1 MSCRL
6 ARAAAAAA
14 LALAF
19 STLHAADEDALVVTA
34 TRFPERTLN
43 VPIGT
48 RVITADDIRGAPA
61 RTLPELLNQLGG
73 INIRNNA
80 GSPDQQIDLRGFG
93 ITGDQNTLVLL
104 DGVRMTEPDLSTAR
118 LSSIPLDA
126 IERIEILPGGGGV
139 QFGGGTSGGTVN
151 IITRSAAAGARSA
164 SAFAGYGTYDTRDLR
179 ASLNVAG
186 EKAGLSLFV
195 NRFES
200 DNYRENNNVTQQN
213 LLGDARW
220 GDADASLGLRFG
232 LDNQDL
238 RLPGALTEAQIAAN
252 PRQTTTPDN
261 YSERDGGFATL
272 TGRKRFGA
280 FEAIA
285 DLGYRENNSSS
296 FFKDYAFGLF
306 DFYYRTKRD
315 GYIFSPR
322 VRWEGEAGGIPST
335 FIAGWD
341 WSDWDWNGRGASS
354 PDTIGTPFSETDAKQ
369 TQNALYLQWLAQ
381 PAQRVRTNVGFRAEH
396 VSAERID
403 VVVANSQSKSNTPT
417 AAELGVRYAATD
429 AVAVIGR
436 IAKSFR
442 VPTVDDNALTGTG
455 NLLEPQT
462 SWNYE
467 IGTEY
472 RAGKATVRATAYY
485 IRLKDEIYYSPL
497 AANPLGFFLGAN
509 VNLPPTER
517 YGLEL
522 AGNWQPTATVDLGA
536 TLNVLRAEFREGTFA
551 GIDIAG
557 NEIPLVPNLLA
568 TVRAG
573 WEFLP
578 RTRLS
583 AIYTY
588 VGKQRYDN
596 DQANRFQEMP
606 SFGLADLRLS
616 YDWRGW
622 RFAAAVNN
630 LFDEKYFNYGIVN
643 NPINPTTYSAY
654 PQAGRT
660 WFASVEYRF
669 N

>member
-1 MSCRL
+1 MSRRL
-6 ARAAAAAA
+6 ARAVTAAAFS
-14 LALAF
+14 LAF
-19 STLHAADEDALVVTA
+19 FSQQSAADDALVVSA
-34 TRFPERTLN
+34 TRFPERAFN

-48 RVITADDIRGAPA
+48 RVITADEIRGAPA

-104 DGVRMTEPDLSTAR
+104 DGVRITEPDLSTAR

-139 QFGGGTSGGTVN
+139 QYGGGTAGGTVN
-151 IITRSAAAGARSA
+151 IVTRSAAAGQRSA
-164 SAFAGYGTYDTRDLR
+164 TVFGGYGTYDTRDLR
-179 ASLNVAG
+179 ASLNVAN
-186 EKAGLSLFV
+186 EKAGLSLYA
-195 NRFES
+195 NRLQS
-200 DNYRENNNVTQQN
+200 DNYRENNDFTQQN

-220 GDADASLGLRFG
+220 GDADGSLGLRFG
-232 LDNQDL
+232 IDTQDL

-280 FEAIA
+280 FEVVA
-285 DLGYRENNSSS
+285 DLGYRDNTSSS

-315 GYIFSPR
+315 GYTFSPR
-322 VRWEGEAGGIPST
+322 VRWEGQAGGIPST

-341 WSDWDWNGRGASS
+341 WSDWDWNGRGSNSA
-354 PDTIGTPFSETDAKQ
+354 DTINSPTSETDAKQ

-381 PAQRVRTNVGFRAEH
+381 PAARVRTNVGFRAEH
-396 VSAERID
+396 VSAERTD
-403 VVVANSQSKSNTPT
+403 VTLATTQSKSNTPT
-417 AAELGVRYAATD
+417 AAEFGVRYAATD
-429 AVAVIGR
+429 EVSVIGR

-442 VPTVDDNALTGTG
+442 VPTVDDNVLTATG

-462 SWNYE
+462 SWNFE
-467 IGTEY
+467 AGTEY
-472 RAGKATVRATAYY
+472 RAGTATLRANAYY
-485 IRLKDEIYYSPL
+485 MRLKDEIYFSPL

-522 AGNWQPTATVDLGA
+522 SGNWQATKTVDVGA
-536 TLNVLRAEFREGTFA
+536 TLNVLRAQFREGTFA

-578 RTRLS
+578 RARLS

-596 DQANRFQEMP
+596 DQANLFQYMP
-606 SFGLADLRLS
+606 SFGLADVRLT
-616 YDWRGW
+616 YEWRQW

-643 NPINPTTYSAY
+643 NPIAPTTYSAY

-660 WFASVEYRF
+660 AFASVEYRF
-669 N
+669 D

>member
-1 MSCRL
+1 MSRRL
-6 ARAAAAAA
+6 ARAATAVA
-14 LALAF
+14 LVFVLP
-19 STLHAADEDALVVTA
+19 SLHAADSDALVVTA
-34 TRFPERTLN
+34 TRFPERSSAL
-43 VPIGT
+43 VIGT
-48 RVITADDIRGAPA
+48 RVITAEDIRGSIA

-80 GSPDQQIDLRGFG
+80 GSPDQQVDLRGFG

-104 DGVRMTEPDLSTAR
+104 DGVRITEPDLAAPR
-118 LSSIPLDA
+118 LSAIPLDA
-126 IERIEILPGGGGV
+126 IERVEILPGGGSV
-139 QFGGGTSGGTVN
+139 QYGGGTAGGTVN

-164 SAFAGYGTYDTRDLR
+164 NVFAGNGTYGTSDLR

-186 EKAGLSLFV
+186 ERAGLSLYV

-200 DNYRENNNVTQQN
+200 DNYRENNKVTQQN

-220 GDADASLGLRFG
+220 GDADASVGVRFG

-238 RLPGALTEAQIAAN
+238 RLPGSLTQAQIAAN
-252 PRQTTTPDN
+252 PRQTLTPDD

-280 FEAIA
+280 FEAVA
-285 DLGYRENNSSS
+285 DLGYRQNNSSA

-306 DFYYRTKRD
+306 DFYYQTRRD
-315 GYIFSPR
+315 GYTFSPR
-322 VRWEGEAGGIPST
+322 LRWEGDTAGITST
-335 FIAGWD
+335 VIVGYD

-354 PDTIGTPFSETDAKQ
+354 PSTIGAPTTETDAAQ
-369 TQNALYLQWLAQ
+369 VQNAVYLQWLAQ
-381 PAQRVRTNVGFRAEH
+381 ATPRLRTNAGFRAEH
-396 VSAERID
+396 YSVDRIG
-403 VVVANSQSKSNTPT
+403 VTAGTSQSKSNTPT

-429 AVAVIGR
+429 SVAVLGR

-442 VPTVDDNALTGTG
+442 VPTVDDNVLTATG

-462 SWNYE
+462 SWSYE
-467 IGTEY
+467 VGTEY
-472 RAGKATVRATAYY
+472 RAGTVSMRANAYY

-517 YGLEL
+517 YGLEF
-522 AGNWQPTATVDLGA
+522 GGTWNPVATVDLGA
-536 TLNVLRAEFREGTFA
+536 TFNVLRAEFREGTFA
-551 GIDIAG
+551 GIDLAG

-568 TVRAG
+568 SLRAG

-578 RTRLS
+578 GARIA

-596 DQANRFQEMP
+596 DQANRFEYMP
-606 SFGLADLRLS
+606 SFGLADVRLS
-616 YDWRGW
+616 YQWREW
-622 RFAAAVNN
+622 RFAAAAIN
-630 LFDEKYFNYGIVN
+630 LFDERYYNYGIVN
-643 NPINPTTYSAY
+643 NPVTPTTFSAY

-660 WFASVEYRF
+660 YFASVEYRF
-669 N
+669 R